1 MTRYLLTIIGVLVF
15 SIGQTTVFAQTTNNG
30 SPLGVLQGMSAEQ
43 KKNLAARFGVD
54 LSSSGGLSDP
64 GIESIPQ
71 DELFPKSRRSQD
83 EDAPKSPIAKR
94 FEDLQNFGYELFK
107 SSPSTFAPVGSIPAP
122 ENYIIG
128 AGDRFHV
135 LFFGK
140 ESNDFLVTVDRDGAI
155 TIPEIG
161 RFIVQGLSFNALRE
175 LISTR
180 VRERKI
186 GVDVS
191 VTLDELRS
199 IQVFVLGE
207 VSQPGSFAVSSLSTA
222 TNALF
227 VAGGVTERGSLRT
240 IQVKRD
246 GKVVADLDLYDL
258 MLKGDISGDRRLR
271 QGDVVFV
278 PSVGSQVAI
287 SGEVNRA
294 AIFEVSPG
302 ESLQDVLDFA
312 SGFSGFAYTKDV
324 RLSRTI
330 DGVRRV
336 SKSLSENDLKNT
348 RPFSGDFVEVLPVSI
363 RPEASIEIA
372 GLVARPG
379 YFEWDGDTSLY
390 TIFKD
395 RSDLL
400 LPAEQCLVVV
410 EHFSGERPIEISVL
424 RGDDLFR
431 IDRLVEVDLKQ
442 GDKIT
447 VVPVSQT
454 ENERKAYYLSKERKL
469 LENALEKNPDIDFA
483 DNAFGQNFQQQ
494 QQQQQ
499 QQQLNQ
505 VDDPFMQLLMAN
517 ASGDAADD
525 EISADPLVASRQARI
540 SSRLDLI
547 SQGIM
552 EPVDLDQ
559 PFVDRQ
565 KYFDDLVSTIEG
577 AASFGEPG
585 ATVVVRGEVR
595 EPGVYPLTRGQKVSD
610 LILLSGGLG
619 SEADSSA
626 IELVQRTKQGFSV
639 NRVTPGNVTLPGVIS
654 AGSEL
659 IVRKDQDQIQLP
671 AVTVA
676 GFVKYPGTYR
686 MPKGS
691 TLSDLVER
699 AGGVTDEGDLR
710 AAIFSRKTLREKEKA
725 ELKRLRAETESALAQ
740 QAVQGSA
747 LGRGDAAGAIRSSV
761 ELSKLLQQA
770 EDTQAV
776 GRLVINLPA
785 VLAGQLEQDV
795 ILEDGDALAVPGIR
809 QSVTVLGE
817 VLYPTSH
824 IYELGL
830 TPDEYLRK
838 SGGVNRRAD
847 EGRAYIIRANGAVE
861 PLLVGNILTR
871 QVMRG
876 VTVQPGDTIV
886 IPRDVDDVPTL
897 QLWTAITQ
905 IVYQSAIALA
915 AIGNI

>member
-1 MTRYLLTIIGVLVF
+1 MIRFLLAAVCILVF
-15 SIGQTTVFAQTTNNG
+15 GVSHKPVIAQTVVNG
-30 SPLGVLQGMSAEQ
+30 SPLNVLQGMSADQ

-54 LSSSGGLSDP
+54 LSNSGGFSDQ
-64 GIESIPQ
+64 GLESIPQ
-71 DELFPKSRRSQD
+71 DELFPKRQIGLDDDS
-83 EDAPKSPIAKR
+83 PKTPIAKR
-94 FEDLQNFGYELFK
+94 FDDLQPFGYELFK

-122 ENYIIG
+122 ENYVIG
-128 AGDRFHV
+128 SGDRFHV

-140 ESNDFLVTVDRDGAI
+140 ESKDFLVTVDRDGAI
-155 TIPEIG
+155 TIPEVG
-161 RFIVQGLSFNALRE
+161 RLIVQGLTFDALRE

-186 GVDVS
+186 GIEVS

-240 IQVKRD
+240 IQIKRN
-246 GKVVADLDLYDL
+246 GRVVANLDLYDL
-258 MLKGDISGDRRLR
+258 MLNGDVSGDQRLR

-287 SGEVNRA
+287 AGEVNRA
-294 AIFEVSPG
+294 AIFEVIPG
-302 ESLQDVLDFA
+302 ENLQDVIGFA

-324 RLSRTI
+324 RLTRTI
-330 DGVRRV
+330 DGVRRI
-336 SKSLSENDLKNT
+336 SKSLSEADLNST
-348 RPFSGDFVEVLPVSI
+348 PPYSGDFLEVLPVSVK
-363 RPEASIEIA
+363 PVASVEIA

-379 YFEWDGDTSLY
+379 YVEWDGNTNLY

-400 LPAEQCLVVV
+400 LPAEQSLIVV
-410 EHFSGERPIEISVL
+410 EHFSGERPVEISAL

-431 IDRLVEVDLKQ
+431 IDRQSEVDLKQ

-454 ENERKAYYLSKERKL
+454 ENERRAYYLSKERRL
-469 LENALEKNPDIDFA
+469 FEEALERDASGLASSQNPM
-483 DNAFGQNFQQQ
+483 QQQ
-494 QQQQQ
+494 EQQSGQS
-499 QQQLNQ
+499 
-505 VDDPFMQLLMAN
+505 DDPFMRLLMENAN
-517 ASGDAADD
+517 ENTVDD
-525 EISADPLVASRQARI
+525 ELPTDPLLAKRETRI
-540 SSRLDLI
+540 SNRLELI
-547 SQGIM
+547 SQGIV
-552 EPVDLDQ
+552 EPVDLDR

-577 AASFGEPG
+577 VANFGEPS
-585 ATVVVRGEVR
+585 ATVLVRGEVR
-595 EPGVYPLTRGQKVSD
+595 EPGLYPLTRSQNVAD

-619 SEADSSA
+619 AEADSSA
-626 IELVQRTKQGFSV
+626 IELIQRTRDGFAV
-639 NRVTPGNVTLPGVIS
+639 NRVTPENVNLPGVVG

-659 IVRKDQDQIQLP
+659 IIRKDQDQIQLP
-671 AVTVA
+671 GVTIA

-691 TLSDLVER
+691 TLSDLVRR
-699 AGGVTDEGDLR
+699 AGGITNEGDLR

-747 LGRGDAAGAIRSSV
+747 LGKGDAAGAIRTSV
-761 ELSKLLQQA
+761 ELSKLLKQA
-770 EDTQAV
+770 EETQAV
-776 GRLVINLPA
+776 GRLVIDLPK

-795 ILEDGDALAVPGIR
+795 LLEDGDALVIPGIR

-830 TPDEYLRK
+830 APSSYLKK
-838 SGGVNRRAD
+838 SGGTNRRAD
-847 EGRAYIIRANGAVE
+847 EARAYVIRANGSVE
-861 PLLVGNILTR
+861 PLVVGNFLTR
-871 QVMRG
+871 QVMREVG
-876 VTVQPGDTIV
+876 VEPGDTIV

>member
-1 MTRYLLTIIGVLVF
+1 MIRYLLAVIGIILL
-15 SIGQTTVFAQTTNNG
+15 STGQTSVFAQT
-30 SPLGVLQGMSAEQ
+30 SIGVLEGMSAEQ
-43 KKNLAARFGVD
+43 KKSLAARFGVD
-54 LSSSGGLSDP
+54 LSSSGALSDQ
-64 GIESIPQ
+64 GSQSIPQ
-71 DELFPKSRRSQD
+71 NELFPKSQKSR
-83 EDAPKSPIAKR
+83 EDDSTKSPIAQR
-94 FEDLQNFGYELFK
+94 FGDLQAFGYELFK

-140 ESNDFLVTVDRDGAI
+140 ESSDFLVTVDRDGAI

-240 IQVKRD
+240 IQIKRD
-246 GKVVADLDLYDL
+246 GRVVADLDLYNL
-258 MLKGDISGDRRLR
+258 MLKGDISGDQRLR

-278 PSVGSQVAI
+278 PSVGPQIAI
-287 SGEVNRA
+287 AGEVNRA
-294 AIFEVSPG
+294 AIFEVIPG
-302 ESLQDVLDFA
+302 ESLQDVIEFA

-324 RLSRTI
+324 RLGRTI
-330 DGVRRV
+330 DGVRRI
-336 SKSLSENDLKNT
+336 SKSLSEDDLKNT

-363 RPEASIEIA
+363 KPEASIEIA
-372 GLVARPG
+372 GLVARAG
-379 YFEWDGDTSLY
+379 YVEWDGDTSLY

-400 LPAEQCLVVV
+400 LPAEQSLIVV
-410 EHFSGERPIEISVL
+410 EHFSGERPIEISVF

-431 IDRLVEVDLKQ
+431 IDRKVEVDLKQ

-454 ENERKAYYLSKERKL
+454 ENDRNAYYLSKERKL
-469 LENALEKNPDIDFA
+469 KEEALENNPDIDFA
-483 DNAFGQNFQQQ
+483 SGAYGQNFQQQ

-499 QQQLNQ
+499 QQQRT
-505 VDDPFMQLLMAN
+505 DDPFMQLLTAN
-517 ASGDAADD
+517 AKTEDD
-525 EISADPLVASRQARI
+525 LVPTDPLLASRQTRM
-540 SSRLDLI
+540 SNRLELM
-547 SQGIM
+547 SQGIV
-552 EPVDLDQ
+552 EPIDLEQ

-565 KYFDDLVSTIEG
+565 KYFDDLVSVIEG
-577 AASFGEPG
+577 AASFGEPS

-595 EPGVYPLTRGQKVSD
+595 EPGVYPLTRNQNVSD
-610 LILLSGGLG
+610 LILLSGGLS

-626 IELVQRTKQGFSV
+626 IELVQRTKQGFVV
-639 NRVTPGNVTLPGVIS
+639 NRVTPENASLPGIVG

-691 TLSDLVER
+691 TLSDLVKR
-699 AGGVTDEGDLR
+699 AGGITDDGDLR

-725 ELKRLRAETESALAQ
+725 ELRRLRAETESALAQ

-747 LGRGDAAGAIRSSV
+747 LGQGDAVGAIRSSV

-776 GRLVINLPA
+776 GRLVIDLPA

-795 ILEDGDALAVPGIR
+795 ILEDGDALVIPGIR

-830 TPDEYLRK
+830 TPSEYLRK

-847 EGRAYIIRANGAVE
+847 DGRAYIIRANGAVE

-871 QVMRG
+871 QIMRG
-876 VTVQPGDTIV
+876 VNVQPGDTIV